1 MNLRR
6 TAHLALTALLLTNP
20 FVHRV
25 TAAPS
30 DIAGL
35 AGLASSATA
44 TALAEPIPPDVD
56 LVSVYQTSELSSSV
70 RKAALAAATASRAP
84 AVVGRGFSIGL
95 IRLRRG
101 GTVVQQASRTGWAF
115 PMGITALPVDAIRGV
130 MGRAV
135 AGVISGGQVV
145 MGQTTAALRGALAGD
160 IVDLRT
166 VSGGTVS
173 FTIGL
178 VAPDDLV
185 GGTEILMSTDQ
196 ASLLG
201 ATVDTR
207 VLIFGPFDRATV
219 EHALSVQGLTTNSSV
234 RVRRS
239 WDPLDPDRTLGM
251 ARTKQLLG
259 EFDLDYAH
267 VSDYGWTELGSAWRD
282 AYLPPSR
289 ELYPGGILARCN
301 RVIYADLV
309 ADLQEVVDSGLG
321 GHLDVANSN
330 TYGGCS
336 AGQARLGRLTQ
347 AIGTVSRHSWGQPI
361 DINTST
367 NCQGCVPAMD
377 CRIVSIFRK
386 HNFAWGGN
394 FLTPDGM
401 HFEWVG
407 EARDT
412 LAYPSRYCPNQVL
425 TATSTDSAP
434 PSQRGT
440 MFAGDGWTEG

>member
-6 TAHLALTALLLTNP
+6 TAHLALIAVFLATQ

-25 TAAPS
+25 TAAPA
-30 DIAGL
+30 DIAVLSGL
-35 AGLASSATA
+35 TGAATA
-44 TALAEPIPPDVD
+44 TALAEPVLPDVD
-56 LVSVYQTSELSSSV
+56 FVSVYQTSELSSSV
-70 RKAALAAATASRAP
+70 RKAALAAAAASRAP
-84 AVVGRGFSIGL
+84 AVVGRGFSLGL
-95 IRLRRG
+95 TKLRRG
-101 GTVVQQASRTGWAF
+101 TTVVQQASRTGWAF

-135 AGVISGGQVV
+135 AGVIGGGQVV
-145 MGQTTAALRGALAGD
+145 MGQTTATLRGALAGD
-160 IVDLRT
+160 VVDLRT
-166 VSGGTVS
+166 VRGGTVS

-178 VAPDDLV
+178 VAPDDVV

-196 ASLLG
+196 ATLLG

-207 VLIFGPFDRATV
+207 VLIYGPFDRVTV
-219 EHALSVQGLTTNSSV
+219 DNALSTHGLTTNNAV

-239 WDPLDPDRTLGM
+239 WDPLDPDLTLGM

-267 VSDYGWTELGSAWRD
+267 VSDYGWTELSSTWRA
-282 AYLPPSR
+282 AYLPPGR
-289 ELYPGGILARCN
+289 EPYPGGILRMCN
-301 RVIYADLV
+301 MVIHADL
-309 ADLQEVVDSGLG
+309 AAALQEVVDSGLAS
-321 GHLDVANSN
+321 HLDVANTN

-367 NCQGCVPAMD
+367 NCQGCVPVMD

-412 LAYPSRYCPNQVL
+412 LAYPSRYCPNQTL
-425 TATSTDSAP
+425 TATSTDLAP

-440 MFAGDGWTEG
+440 MFVGDGWTEG

>member
-6 TAHLALTALLLTNP
+6 AAHLALAAAFLATL

-25 TAAPS
+25 TAAPADLNEFVS
-30 DIAGL
+30 LG
-35 AGLASSATA
+35 GSATA
-44 TALAEPIPPDVD
+44 TALAEPVIPDVD
-56 LVSVYQTSELSSSV
+56 LVTVYQTSELGSSV
-70 RKAALAAATASRAP
+70 RNAALAAAAAAGAP

-95 IRLRRG
+95 SRLRRG
-101 GTVVQQASRTGWAF
+101 ATVVQQASGTGWAF

-135 AGVISGGQVV
+135 AGAVSRGQVV
-145 MGQTTAALRGALAGD
+145 MGQTTATLRGALPGD

-166 VSGGTVS
+166 VRGGSIS

-185 GGTEILMSTDQ
+185 GGTEILMSIDQ
-196 ASLLG
+196 ATLLG

-207 VLIFGPFDRATV
+207 VLIYGPFDRAMV
-219 EHALSVQGLTTNSSV
+219 DHALSVRGLTANSTV

-239 WDPLDPDRTLGM
+239 WDPLDPDLTLGM

-267 VSDYGWTELGSAWRD
+267 VSDYGWTVVGSGWRA
-282 AYLPPSR
+282 AYLPPGR
-289 ELYPGGILARCN
+289 EPYPGGILAMCN
-301 RVIYADLV
+301 RVIAADL
-309 ADLQEVVDSGLG
+309 AAALQEVVDSGPA
-321 GHLDVANSN
+321 GHLDVANTN

-336 AGQARLGRLTQ
+336 TGQARLGRLTQ

-377 CRIVSIFRK
+377 CRIVGIFRK

-425 TATSTDSAP
+425 TATSTDRAP